1 MNDLRSIAVSSSPP
15 RFWKN
20 LLVYLSGLQFNLC
33 WETPS
38 ASVSRS
44 VMFWLIIDISNFPQF
59 YWKYFN
65 FVFIFYNV
73 GFKFLTCS
81 FCWHEVCSSVPVF
94 FRVLITLLLV
104 FFLSFWHKIGF
115 FAQTSLSILAKGA
128 GNFTEI
134 TCEDRF
140 SFLVN

>member
-104 FFLSFWHKIGF
+104 FFCHFDTKLGFLLKLASAFWLKE
-115 FAQTSLSILAKGA
+115 QVILQRSHVRIDSA
-128 GNFTEI
+128 F
-134 TCEDRF
+134 
-140 SFLVN
+140 